1 MLRVWIF
8 LAGATVLAG
17 QARTAAD
24 LAAFDQVWT
33 TVRDTHWEKSKP
45 GGLDW
50 DAMRAEYRPRVEAA
64 ATSDEA
70 RAVTQEM
77 LRRLKQTHFGIVPGF
92 TYASIAE
99 DEGGPGTTGMDLRV
113 LDGEVVVTSVDP
125 ESPAERA
132 GVRPGW
138 VVQSVNGRDLKP
150 LVDQARANPDIH
162 ELQLTRSVLA
172 RVSGPVGGTRDVTFA
187 NGAAPTTLRL
197 DLTEG
202 RGVLTEFGNLPPTR
216 VWYEDKRL
224 GSATYVRFNIFLD
237 IPRLIPS
244 LDRSLKACK
253 PCDGVIVD
261 LRGNPGGIGG
271 MAMGM
276 AGFLVDKANQ
286 RLGTMFMRD
295 ATLNFVINP
304 RGDVFAGPVAVLID
318 GNSASTS
325 EIFAGGLQD
334 LGRARVFGTR
344 SAAAA
349 LPSIFARLPNGDGFQ
364 YAVANYISQGGKALE
379 GAGVTPDE
387 EVMLTRDGLLSGH
400 DAVIDAALAW
410 IEKQKVGK

>member
-1 MLRVWIF
+1 MLRFWI
-8 LAGATVLAG
+8 VLASATILCG

-24 LAAFDQVWT
+24 LAAFDQVWS
-33 TVRDTHWEKSKP
+33 TVRDTHWEKTTP

-50 DAMRAEYRPRVEAA
+50 NAMRTEYRPRVEAA
-64 ATSDEA
+64 KTTAEA

-92 TYASIAE
+92 TYESLAE
-99 DEGGPGTTGMDLRV
+99 EGGSGTTGIDVRV
-113 LDGEVVVTSVDP
+113 LDGQVVVTSVDP
-125 ESPAERA
+125 GSPAEHA
-132 GVRPGW
+132 GVHPGW
-138 VVQSVNGRDLKP
+138 VVRSVNGKALTVPDLP
-150 LVDQARANPDIH
+150 
-162 ELQLTRSVLA
+162 ELALTRAMLA
-172 RVSGPVGGTRDVTFA
+172 RLSGPVGGSIEVVFD
-187 NGAAPTTLRL
+187 AATLKL
-197 DLTEG
+197 SLTVG
-202 RGVLTEFGNLPPTR
+202 RGTLAEFGNLPATR
-216 VWYEDKRL
+216 VWYEERRI
-224 GSATYVRFNIFLD
+224 GATAYVGFNVFMD
-237 IPRLIPS
+237 IPHLIPS
-244 LDRSLKACK
+244 FEKTIQSCK
-253 PCDGVIVD
+253 PCDGLIID

-304 RGDVFAGPVAVLID
+304 RAEVFTGPVAFLLD
-318 GNSASTS
+318 GTSASTS

-349 LPSIFARLPNGDGFQ
+349 LPSVFTTLPNGDGFQ
-364 YAVANYISQGGKALE
+364 YAIANYISQGGKALE

-387 EVMLTRDGLLSGH
+387 EVKLTREGLLNGH
-400 DAVIDAALAW
+400 DAVIEAALAW
-410 IEKQKVGK
+410 IEKVKK